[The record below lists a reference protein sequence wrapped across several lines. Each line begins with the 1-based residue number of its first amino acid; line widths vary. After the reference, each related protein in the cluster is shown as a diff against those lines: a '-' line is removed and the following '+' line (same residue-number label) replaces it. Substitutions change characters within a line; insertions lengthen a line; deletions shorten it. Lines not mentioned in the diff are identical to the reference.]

1 MSNGD
6 QPFSG
11 SPLQE
16 HDPSIEP
23 GDILLPPLDFF
34 NNINLVDDEEES
46 AFVVPENFF
55 SNINLID
62 EEDVVSSDF
71 FSSINLVDEE
81 PEEELPQKTKL
92 TNYVPLS
99 TIDQYDRFVEGD
111 HKNMQSDPGV
121 IERFARN
128 FLEGLSPLPAGTLG
142 VDFTEDIMPSEDLS
156 DQVAGAVGQIAG
168 FGVGLFATGGN
179 NLEEIKFKQNIT
191 IRKTGSAALDLAYV
205 AAGKFDGYFQKN
217 LNIWDIASGIIL
229 VKEAGGIINDI
240 DINKYEIEKVIASSS
255 EINEKM
261 IQNLINF

>member
-81 PEEELPQKTKL
+81 PEEKLPQKTKL

-121 IERFARN
+121 IERFTRN
-128 FLEGLSPLPAGTLG
+128 FLEGLSPLPAGTFG

-168 FGVGLFATGGN
+168 FGVGLFVTGG
-179 NLEEIKFKQNIT
+179 
-191 IRKTGSAALDLAYV
+191 
-205 AAGKFDGYFQKN
+205 
-217 LNIWDIASGIIL
+217 IL
-229 VKEAGGIINDI
+229 GGL
-240 DINKYEIEKVIASSS
+240 K
-255 EINEKM
+255 
-261 IQNLINF
+261 